1 MTPVTFFAKL
11 GPFDSRQGFFTLLG
25 ILISIR
31 GFFDASFENWEVFGT
46 NMFHVGIK
54 SLGGSRDFD
63 HLVSIGNLKGN
74 TRSHP
79 RQKL

>member
-1 MTPVTFFAKL
+1 MTPVTLFAEL
-11 GPFDSRQGFFTLLG
+11 GSFDSRHRFFTLLG

-31 GFFDASFENWEVFGT
+31 GFFDASFKNWQVFGT
-46 NMFHVGIK
+46 NMFRVGIK
-54 SLGGSRDFD
+54 SQGRIRDFD
-63 HLVSIGNLKGN
+63 HLVTIGNLKGN